1 MNRKR
6 TAGGLLGFAAAIVV
20 VFAAAALAVQE
31 ELLVEARGLVK
42 EARPF
47 VERAN
52 DVDLSMSERRAPRKE
67 AYKRLKDARA
77 LYDRYL
83 EANPK
88 LEEQLDSEYVE
99 MMVLLHGIKKDSGL
113 GDLDK
118 DDDPQA
124 AASAKR
130 PPTTPTPAPG
140 TPPTP
145 VAPPAPPPPALTASE
160 SLASIRGFEKTHPGD
175 LPQIQKLYSKFL
187 ADFPDPASTE
197 FAESAERLGKVSDRI
212 KTVFQATA
220 KRDFDSMSG
229 ADTKDEKAVVKRLSA
244 DLQQKDSEVKKRAA
258 HLLVATRLR
267 GATLSLAG
275 GVTDK
280 DAEVAKICRDGLVAI
295 GGASVGD
302 NLVTL
307 FANGP
312 KERQKIAMSLFEDL
326 LKKGAPEPANQCRA
340 IGRFTLSASDE
351 VSAQAFGM
359 LKSMG
364 RVGGPGLVVAVTG
377 AGDLDKKAESMGRMV
392 EAKYWRG
399 ATFLAERFLVPH
411 NADAAAAFLY
421 KAAWDTIEKM
431 GAYAVPHIASQV
443 AGPNGHD
450 VASLLSKITGSTI
463 EQGELQKVL
472 DWWASHKPK
481 DAD

>member
-6 TAGGLLGFAAAIVV
+6 TAGGLLGFATAIVV
-20 VFAAAALAVQE
+20 LVAAAAFAVQE
-31 ELLVEARGLVK
+31 ELLEQARGLVK
-42 EARPF
+42 DAKPF
-47 VERAN
+47 VEKAN
-52 DVDLSMSERRAPRKE
+52 DVELSMSERRAPRKE

-83 EANPK
+83 DANPK
-88 LEEQLDSEYVE
+88 LEEKLDSEYVE

-113 GDLDK
+113 GELDK
-118 DDDPQA
+118 DDDP
-124 AASAKR
+124 
-130 PPTTPTPAPG
+130 PVGTTAGKPPTPAPG

-145 VAPPAPPPPALTASE
+145 VAPPAPPPPPLTASE

-187 ADFPDPASTE
+187 ADFPDPASSE
-197 FAESAERLGKVSDRI
+197 FAESADHLGKVSDRI
-212 KTVFQATA
+212 KSVFQATA
-220 KRDFDSMSG
+220 KRDYDSMSG
-229 ADTKDEKAVVKRLSA
+229 ADTKDEKAVIKRLAS
-244 DLQQKDSEVKKRAA
+244 DLTQKDPEVRKRAA
-258 HLLVATRLR
+258 RLLVATRLR

-280 DAEVAKICRDGLVAI
+280 DAEVAQICRDGLVAI

-302 NLVTL
+302 NLVTM

-312 KERQKIAMSLFEDL
+312 KERQKAAMSLFEAL
-326 LKKGAPEPANQCRA
+326 LKKGGPEPANQCRA
-340 IGRFTLSASDE
+340 IGRFALSASDE
-351 VSAQAFGM
+351 ISGQAFAM

-364 RVGGPGLVVAVTG
+364 RVGGPGLVVAIGG
-377 AGDLDKKAESMGRMV
+377 AGDLDKKAEIMGKMV

-411 NADAAAAFLY
+411 NSDAAAAFLY

-431 GAYAVPHIASQV
+431 GAYAVPHIANQV
-443 AGPNGHD
+443 SGPYAHD
-450 VASLLSKITGSTI
+450 VASLLSKITGTTI
-463 EQGELQKVL
+463 EPGELQKVL
-472 DWWASHKPK
+472 DWWAAHKPK